1 MLFNAMI
8 VLFLMMTLVEYVKE
22 QNNNNATDSPE

>member
-8 VLFLMMTLVEYVKE
+8 VLFLVMTFIEMTKTEITENSDL
-22 QNNNNATDSPE
+22 